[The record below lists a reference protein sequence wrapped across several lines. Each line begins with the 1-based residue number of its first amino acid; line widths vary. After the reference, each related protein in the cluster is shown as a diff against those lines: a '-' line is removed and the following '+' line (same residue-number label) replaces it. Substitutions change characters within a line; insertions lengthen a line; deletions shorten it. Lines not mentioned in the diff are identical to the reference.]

1 MTRIPFIDAAF
12 PDQAMSE
19 ARIKQRLTRHYKR
32 LAARK
37 AGLEPPEQQ
46 SEAADREMFEGI
58 LERIEVPWAKAQRIS
73 HRAAAISDCAS
84 RLSPLS
90 QMKGEDRKRLEVLR
104 NGVDVVAIPSEHR
117 ADEIA
122 AELHAD
128 FPWLARATEHVWHG
142 LRHSV
147 QSGEPGVRIRPLLL
161 DGPPAI
167 AKSTWARQLAG
178 LIGVPGMIIEA
189 TTENAS
195 FGLAGSQRGWSN
207 AAPGRV
213 MNLILRD
220 LVANPVVIVDEV
232 EKAGDAMSDKGR
244 SFSLTGALLPLLEP
258 VSSRS
263 WSCPYFECAFDMS
276 WIIWVLTAN
285 DWRQLP
291 EPLLS
296 RCPPIQLEGPSHP
309 QLLAFARRQSAKRG
323 LTEASIDA
331 ICAALDWAQA
341 QGHRADLRRTIRLLE
356 NAERLQRRPPLQ

>member
-46 SEAADREMFEGI
+46 SEAAEREVFEGV

-73 HRAAAISDCAS
+73 HRAASINDCAS

-142 LRHSV
+142 LRHSM
-147 QSGEPGVRIRPLLL
+147 SGTACAIRCNRAN
-161 DGPPAI
+161 PAS
-167 AKSTWARQLAG
+167 AYARCCSTARRQL
-178 LIGVPGMIIEA
+178 P
-189 TTENAS
+189 
-195 FGLAGSQRGWSN
+195 R
-207 AAPGRV
+207 APGRGSW
-213 MNLILRD
+213 
-220 LVANPVVIVDEV
+220 PV
-232 EKAGDAMSDKGR
+232 
-244 SFSLTGALLPLLEP
+244 
-258 VSSRS
+258 
-263 WSCPYFECAFDMS
+263 
-276 WIIWVLTAN
+276 
-285 DWRQLP
+285 
-291 EPLLS
+291 
-296 RCPPIQLEGPSHP
+296 
-309 QLLAFARRQSAKRG
+309 
-323 LTEASIDA
+323 
-331 ICAALDWAQA
+331 
-341 QGHRADLRRTIRLLE
+341 
-356 NAERLQRRPPLQ
+356 